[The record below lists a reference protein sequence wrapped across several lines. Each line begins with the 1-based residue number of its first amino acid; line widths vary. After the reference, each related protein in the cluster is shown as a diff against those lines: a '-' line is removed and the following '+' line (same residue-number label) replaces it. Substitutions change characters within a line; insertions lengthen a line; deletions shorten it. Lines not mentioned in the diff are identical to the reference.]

1 MSENKYWD
9 LYALRVAL
17 PTEEHWEAI
26 LSEAR
31 EALDEDE
38 MPGEHPRS
46 DPPDRVGPN

>member
-1 MSENKYWD
+1 MSKHYHWD
-9 LYALRVAL
+9 LDSLKSAL
-17 PTEEHWEAI
+17 PTEEHWEAFWR
-26 LSEAR
+26 EAR